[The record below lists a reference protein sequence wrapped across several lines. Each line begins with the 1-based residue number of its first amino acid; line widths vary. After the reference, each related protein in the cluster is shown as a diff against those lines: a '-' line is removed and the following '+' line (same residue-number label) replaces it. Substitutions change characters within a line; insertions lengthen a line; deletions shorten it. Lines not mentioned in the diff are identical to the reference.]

1 MVRLLNASISQ
12 PPPPPRVEG
21 WEWGCTVRDRD
32 CEFMMYG
39 SGSVEALFSP
49 EWTKNKLAMRI
60 QIMIN
65 VAYQSLLPSL
75 WSTSSWS
82 SEKPLQQLQPGTAP
96 CISAFFTISD
106 SKRYAPRPGR
116 PRPVRPCQG
125 LRGWQVYMTVCGTM
139 SWFPAANSLLE
150 FLCLI
155 IQKARSLKSWKNLIS
170 NPHYHYQKN
179 CSWFKEKKLSQSC
192 RPSKKLTVIIHNT
205 RRRNTRR
212 LLRGFALLE
221 MTYSALARFGR
232 ILRGVPRAVFSFTIT
247 RYLVRMKRK

>member
-1 MVRLLNASISQ
+1 
-12 PPPPPRVEG
+12 
-21 WEWGCTVRDRD
+21 
-32 CEFMMYG
+32 
-39 SGSVEALFSP
+39 
-49 EWTKNKLAMRI
+49 
-60 QIMIN
+60 MIN
-65 VAYQSLLPSL
+65 VAYQSLLLSL

-82 SEKPLQQLQPGTAP
+82 SEKPCNNCSPERRLASLLSLPFQAQNDTRRAAAGLGP
-96 CISAFFTISD
+96 CT
-106 SKRYAPRPGR
+106 
-116 PRPVRPCQG
+116 PVR
-125 LRGWQVYMTVCGTM
+125 GWEVDLHDCMRHDM

-205 RRRNTRR
+205 QRRNTRR

-221 MTYSALARFGR
+221 MT
-232 ILRGVPRAVFSFTIT
+232 
-247 RYLVRMKRK
+247 

>member
-1 MVRLLNASISQ
+1 
-12 PPPPPRVEG
+12 
-21 WEWGCTVRDRD
+21 
-32 CEFMMYG
+32 MYG

-49 EWTKNKLAMRI
+49 EWTKKYCNENTN
-60 QIMIN
+60 N
-65 VAYQSLLPSL
+65 VKCSLPVIVAESL
-75 WSTSSWS
+75 IDIVVIIG
-82 SEKPLQQLQPGTAP
+82 KALQQLQPGTAP
-96 CISAFFTISD
+96 CISAFFTISG
-106 SKRYAPRPGR
+106 SKRYAPRRGR

-125 LRGWQVYMTVCGTM
+125 LRGWLTSVTWLY
-139 SWFPAANSLLE
+139 AARCLDFLLQIA
-150 FLCLI
+150 FWNFSVWYFRRHGVWNRGRI
-155 IQKARSLKSWKNLIS
+155 SFS

-221 MTYSALARFGR
+221 MTYRPTALARSGR
-232 ILRGVPRAVFSFTIT
+232 ISRGIPHRAVFSFTIT

>member
-1 MVRLLNASISQ
+1 
-12 PPPPPRVEG
+12 
-21 WEWGCTVRDRD
+21 
-32 CEFMMYG
+32 
-39 SGSVEALFSP
+39 
-49 EWTKNKLAMRI
+49 
-60 QIMIN
+60 MIN

-82 SEKPLQQLQPGTAP
+82 SEKPCNNCSPERHLASLLSLQYFRLK
-96 CISAFFTISD
+96 TI
-106 SKRYAPRPGR
+106 RAAPRPAPARAPLSG
-116 PRPVRPCQG
+116 VEG
-125 LRGWQVYMTVCGTM
+125 LTYMTVCGTM

-205 RRRNTRR
+205 QRRNTRR

-221 MTYSALARFGR
+221 MT
-232 ILRGVPRAVFSFTIT
+232 
-247 RYLVRMKRK
+247 

>member
-1 MVRLLNASISQ
+1 
-12 PPPPPRVEG
+12 
-21 WEWGCTVRDRD
+21 
-32 CEFMMYG
+32 
-39 SGSVEALFSP
+39 
-49 EWTKNKLAMRI
+49 
-60 QIMIN
+60 MIN

-82 SEKPLQQLQPGTAP
+82 SEKPCNNCSPERQLASLLSLQFQAQNDTRRAAAGPGP
-96 CISAFFTISD
+96 CA
-106 SKRYAPRPGR
+106 
-116 PRPVRPCQG
+116 PVR
-125 LRGWQVYMTVCGTM
+125 GWGVDLQTVCGTM

-179 CSWFKEKKLSQSC
+179 CSWFKEKKLLQSC

-205 RRRNTRR
+205 QRRNTRR

-221 MTYSALARFGR
+221 MT
-232 ILRGVPRAVFSFTIT
+232 
-247 RYLVRMKRK
+247 